1 MKHTFIGDS
10 DGYFLK
16 PCPFCGGKADFVRSW
31 LPSREYS
38 VTCTAVDDCMGINSE
53 QDEQGG
59 FDCEFKTKQEAA
71 DAWNTRADV
80 NGWQPIET
88 APKDGEVILL
98 VEDGDVTAGMWCV
111 YGCDGLWMDTR
122 GIGHEFDVWGKGE
135 IRNPTHWMPLPKVP
149 EEQP

>member
-1 MKHTFIGDS
+1 MDI
-10 DGYFLK
+10 FLK
-16 PCPFCGGKADFVRSW
+16 PCPFCGEEAEIVSSW
-31 LPSREYS
+31 LYGNIYS
-38 VTCTAVDDCMGINSE
+38 VTCRDNIDCMGYSDVDDRGYFPCYFATA
-53 QDEQGG
+53 Q
-59 FDCEFKTKQEAA
+59 KAA